1 MKSKILILLVLV
13 MIVVGCSSNKQE
25 VKVKQLKT
33 LSVELYVDEEFT
45 VKEVFTYT
53 YDEKGNQIEEYLN
66 GEKIKDY
73 EYNDKNQKVKT
84 TFIDGRT
91 MIFKYNEKGEE
102 IEVVSNYKSGA
113 LYSVKTSEFYAD
125 GLKKLIITDYGD
137 DYIEKEEYQPLSDNK
152 QSYSMSIND
161 EVVLESNI
169 TYDDKNRSLYEDIK
183 YTDLSYGI
191 SEYTYDK
198 WDKYTKLVSTL
209 YDVNDNVISVIYYD
223 NEFDEEGN
231 VVKLTRVNE
240 RDGSVTKEIY
250 TYEYES

>member
-13 MIVVGCSSNKQE
+13 MLVVGCTSNRQE
-25 VKVKQLKT
+25 LKT
-33 LSVELYVDEEFT
+33 LTVELYVDEEFT

-53 YDEKGNQIEEYLN
+53 YDEQGNQIEEYLN
-66 GEKIKDY
+66 GEKIKNY
-73 EYNDKNQKVKT
+73 EYNDKNQKIKT

-91 MIFKYNEKGEE
+91 MVFKYNDKGEE

-113 LYSVKTSEFYAD
+113 LYSVKTSEFYDD

-137 DYIEKEEYQPLSDNK
+137 DYIEKEEYQPLSNNK
-152 QSYSMSIND
+152 QIYAVSIND
-161 EVVLESNI
+161 EEILNSTI

-183 YTDLSYGI
+183 YTDSNYGI